1 MANLQSSKKR
11 IRQNRKREQR
21 NVSARSAM
29 KTAIKKVEEAI
40 AQGDLEGARTR
51 LSEAFSALD
60 SASTRGII
68 KKNTASRR
76 KAQLAR
82 RLNEAQNA
90 A

>member
-1 MANLQSSKKR
+1 MAVKSA
-11 IRQNRKREQR
+11 IR
-21 NVSARSAM
+21 
-29 KTAIKKVEEAI
+29 TAIKRVEEAI
-40 AQGDLEGARTR
+40 AQGDLEDARAR

-76 KAQLAR
+76 KAQLAK